1 MMNRK
6 KDSLLF
12 QRIREDAIVD
22 NVFIRY
28 RKWRVQQM
36 KLRSRS
42 SLRFKFITGFCLIM
56 APLVLFLYFNN
67 VYAMSVVRDQVS
79 LTNRNYVLK
88 NVEENE
94 RILKETNRYLYSLGE
109 QDPDIISLFFLPYGS
124 GDYTIAKQRIV
135 NKFRTDLGFYDLLD
149 GLFLY
154 DTVHKDTLLATQRG
168 YDEKINALSAIMPAA
183 ASVDAEVPTHKWEI
197 VQTKGTYHLVKTV
210 RINEQFI
217 AGAWV
222 PINSLNERIHRAD
235 WGEGGGSVIL
245 SGEGEALSGTV
256 VPDNVVKLASAF
268 QLEKSEEDSL
278 YEIVGDSEREE
289 RYLLIDVPAH
299 DGAIH
304 YVVMLPEASIVRN
317 LPVFQQIIRFIPV
330 VAVLLLVSVL
340 FFLRQVL
347 FKPMNT
353 LITGMR
359 KVSRGDLSVKLRPSS
374 SPEFTFVT
382 DTFNQMT
389 EEVQQL
395 KISMYEEQLRVQEA
409 ELKQLQMQINPHFYL
424 NSLHIIHS
432 LAALHKHELVQKM
445 AEHLAGYFRFSM
457 QADRSLITIKDEILH
472 IKNYL
477 EIQKL
482 RFPERLQYG
491 LTMNPDIEEM
501 LIPPLT
507 IQPFV
512 ENSIVHG
519 FRKGRSILHLDIMLD
534 YVPDEQQLT
543 IRIQDNGTGFS
554 EDVLVRLQQG
564 ELHPEE
570 ATGRSIGIWN
580 VKHRLEKVKGF
591 EPRIQF
597 ENGPDGGALVYLTIN
612 YTESSNV
619 REENKDVQ
627 LAHRG

>member
-1 MMNRK
+1 MN
-6 KDSLLF
+6 F
-12 QRIREDAIVD
+12 
-22 NVFIRY
+22 
-28 RKWRVQQM
+28 
-36 KLRSRS
+36 RSRH

-56 APLVLFLYFNN
+56 IPLVLFLYFNN
-67 VYAMSVVRDQVS
+67 VYAMSIVRDQVS
-79 LTNRNYVLK
+79 QTNRNYVLK

-94 RILKETNRYLYSLGE
+94 RILQETNRYLYSLGE

-168 YDEKINALSAIMPAA
+168 YDDKITAIKAIMPR
-183 ASVDAEVPTHKWEI
+183 ASRMNSDVPTHEWEI
-197 VQTKGTYHLVKTV
+197 VETKGSFHLVKTV

-222 PINSLNERIHRAD
+222 PINSLNARVHSAD
-235 WGEGGGSVIL
+235 WGEGGGSIIL
-245 SGEGEALSGTV
+245 SGQGNPLSNTV
-256 VPDNVVKLASAF
+256 MPQHVVRLASEYQSDHSDADTLY
-268 QLEKSEEDSL
+268 QIAEDA
-278 YEIVGDSEREE
+278 ETKG
-289 RYLLIDVPAH
+289 RYLLIDIPAH
-299 DGAIH
+299 DAVIN

-317 LPVFQQIIRFIPV
+317 LPVFQRIIQMIPL
-330 VAVLLLVSVL
+330 AAFLLLVSVL

-353 LITGMR
+353 LISGMR
-359 KVSRGDLSVKLRPSS
+359 KVSRGNLNVKLAPSS

-389 EEVQQL
+389 AEVQHL

-457 QADRSLITIKDEILH
+457 QADRNLITLRDELRH
-472 IKNYL
+472 IENYL
-477 EIQKL
+477 EIQML
-482 RFPERLQYG
+482 RFPERLKYE
-491 LTMNPDIEEM
+491 LNVDPCSEEM
-501 LIPPLT
+501 LLPPLT
-507 IQPFV
+507 VQPFV

-519 FRKGRSILHLDIMLD
+519 FKQGKRKLILTISVH
-534 YVPDEQQLT
+534 YVPEDGKLL
-543 IRIQDNGTGFS
+543 IRIEDNGTGFS
-554 EDVLVRLQQG
+554 EDVLQRLQQG
-564 ELHPEE
+564 VLRPVE
-570 ATGRSIGIWN
+570 ATGSSIGIWN
-580 VKHRLEKVKGF
+580 VQHRLEKVIGLQ
-591 EPRIQF
+591 PVIQF
-597 ENGPDGGALVYLTIN
+597 KNSPDGGAVVILTIV
-612 YTESSNV
+612 YKKKTE
-619 REENKDVQ
+619 REELGDVQ